1 MFPVNIFRANRASQ
15 DFGPLTPMEFEILL
29 SLADGDDRH
38 GYAILQDIAA
48 RSDGAVVARPGTLY
62 RAVSRLLQ
70 TGLIEEVDAA
80 PRSKRAGGSVD
91 ERRRYYSLTQAGRRV
106 AEAEAQRLARQVR
119 AARSRK
125 LLKSG
130 A

>member
-1 MFPVNIFRANRASQ
+1 
-15 DFGPLTPMEFEILL
+15 MEFEILL
-29 SLADGDDRH
+29 SLAEGDRH

-48 RSDGAVVARPGTLY
+48 RSEGTVTARPGTLY

-70 TGLIEEVDAA
+70 SGLIDEVETG
-80 PRSKRAGGSVD
+80 PRGKRSLGTTD

-119 AARSRK
+119 AARTRK

-130 A
+130 T